1 LGKVKSLLPPRG
13 KYPATEQSNDS
24 FIAPG
29 SQDQAMAEMLAMMV
43 EPHPPGT
50 IHSSCS
56 VRETDERMWESVTDF
71 CAALDRYAGRAKHIK
86 RASH

>member
-1 LGKVKSLLPPRG
+1 MIPSSRRDRKTK
-13 KYPATEQSNDS
+13 
-24 FIAPG
+24 
-29 SQDQAMAEMLAMMV
+29 AMAEMLAMMV

-56 VRETDERMWESVTDF
+56 VRETDEWMWESVTDF